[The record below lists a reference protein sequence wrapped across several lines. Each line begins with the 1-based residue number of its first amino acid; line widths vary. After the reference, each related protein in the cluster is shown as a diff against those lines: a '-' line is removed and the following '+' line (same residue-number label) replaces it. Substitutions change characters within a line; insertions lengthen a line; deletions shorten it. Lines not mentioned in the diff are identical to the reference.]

1 MRTLHFWSVTL
12 GAAIAIWLVAG
23 MVLLLSA
30 GADEPAD
37 WMPASAYLVV
47 ALLLPPASAFVAMH
61 WGAARW
67 HPGPRREP
75 SAGLVTRI
83 ILAAIMRSMVF
94 VLLVLTVLLVQAA
107 LARQPGGLAAVSAV
121 VAGLEAV
128 IFSGM
133 GAALAS
139 LVRNQAWAVAA
150 GWFVAVFLLAG
161 GIGTCALLVPAVRS
175 EEPVTVAMNV
185 QRGQN
190 GVVLAYECS
199 SVPAGTAEVYRTDRI
214 MWLAAPSP
222 IVVSV
227 MLAAEQD
234 AGNELLGWLS
244 ARLQEAADGTQ
255 VACVHGEPLDRD
267 AARVPLG
274 AAGLLMQGGLAGLLV
289 LGAQMVSWRRRIPA
303 GPAGNA

>member
-12 GAAIAIWLVAG
+12 GSAIAIWLVAG

-37 WMPASAYLVV
+37 WMPASAYLVA
-47 ALLLPPASAFVAMH
+47 ALLLPAASAFVAVH
-61 WGAARW
+61 WATARW
-67 HPGPRREP
+67 HPSPLRQP
-75 SAGLVTRI
+75 TAGLVTRA
-83 ILAAIMRSMVF
+83 LASIMRSMVF
-94 VLLVLTVLLVQAA
+94 VLLVLTVLLGEAA
-107 LARQPGGLAAVSAV
+107 LARQPGGWAAVSAV

-133 GAALAS
+133 GAAVAS
-139 LVRNQAWAVAA
+139 LARNQAWAVAA

-161 GIGTCALLVPAVRS
+161 GIGTCALLVPTVRS

-190 GVVLAYECS
+190 GVVLAYDCS

-222 IVVSV
+222 VVVSV

-255 VACVHGEPLDRD
+255 IACVHGEPLDSD
-267 AARVPLG
+267 AARVPVG

-303 GPAGNA
+303 GPAGSA